1 MNMISTGA
9 FQTEMDASTSKQQE
23 LVKKLTAAW
32 EKKNSKVAR
41 SGGVSLM
48 ALSLAACGGDDDT
61 PFSQTD
67 VDAAVAASESA
78 FIGDINT
85 AFGTNFTVNDES
97 AVVFASIAASD
108 NGPLQIAA
116 ATAVVAQA
124 AAEATAASALVAQAA
139 AEASAAALTVQLAAA
154 NAATTAAQAA
164 QATAEASLATAN
176 ADLAVLRNP
185 VEVALASANAET
197 LAGTAGND
205 TFTGG
210 STMYD
215 AADNIVDGSTTD
227 TDTYNLTVVA
237 SNASADN
244 TFPAAGG
251 GNDAGTDVEIAPNIT
266 NVENV
271 NMIIQSVGAMEVS
284 ATNMTGISNLTVTRE
299 DLSVGGSAIAGGT
312 TVDIYQV
319 DAADIAAVTIG
330 AGTTVAEV
338 AMATRAG
345 ITVNADNASGNVSVT
360 GAATVS
366 ATGQGTG
373 DTLTM
378 TILSDATQDALPV
391 DVTTGAEDVVV
402 GAFTGTIN
410 VNAATAL
417 SVDLAGAAGGA
428 TIVAAGETGTP
439 GAGTTGIDVT
449 GIDSSGVNITT
460 TYAGTSTA
468 PGAIEITGTAATND
482 SATISAVGFNALD
495 NDTTAVDVLNLSGN
509 GAAATYTLTGV
520 AATTITGSGAQTV
533 SLAGN
538 EATMAAVTISGIE
551 TIDLTA
557 GTAGTIA
564 AGLWTSNKV
573 DLGFDNAG
581 NAITVGSD
589 VTYEVTNDQTTG
601 LDFDFSATANGN
613 VTVVAGD
620 DNGASAT
627 VGTIAMAAL
636 DANDGATSTGTVTI
650 EASIANISGTTITV
664 GAAQP
669 IVVTGD
675 EDLSFTGVVTGA
687 SFNAA
692 ASSGIMTLSG
702 LTNGVSSIT
711 TGAGADVLTVNSG
724 TADHVVATNAGND
737 TVTITATQNG
747 SFVTGAGGDTINVD
761 DVTGTYVVNSGAGN
775 DTVVVSG
782 DADAIIVAGE
792 GTDIL
797 RVDGTAALQNNA
809 NASMTGFE
817 TLDLDAAL
825 TLSSAQFANMNTL
838 NLSSDSGTPTL
849 NLGGTGA
856 DTVGITIDASSLT
869 KDTALTPTITI
880 TGTDFADN
888 LTGSA
893 IGESFVQTAGADAIE
908 GGSTG
913 TDQIT
918 LLAASADIDGTASGD
933 AINGNVVNM
942 GATAIDEATVT
953 SQLGNHLGA
962 GATQI
967 ATNTAT
973 FTFANGSATTTTA
986 TNASQIQTIGGIENI
1001 IGGTGEDYI
1010 VGSASAN
1017 TINGNGGDDYI
1028 NAGDGDDTITVDG
1041 TAEYAG
1047 DVYVGGLGT
1056 DTISMTAT
1064 TVFSSTDAN
1073 LTGIENVTIGSGA
1086 LDVTLLGQS
1095 EGFAITA
1102 SAGANE
1108 IKGGQGADTITLVT
1122 GTNADIVH
1130 FGLFSANG
1138 ADTITVFDTLEDHLN
1153 FDVTMT
1159 GITNVVATTGLAAGA
1174 GDADF
1179 IDNECYVHADGATAS
1194 SGAGTAVI
1202 TSYTTLSQVAAF
1214 LSDALKDNTAGTGS
1228 TSNDTA
1234 TGDEAIFV
1242 INDLVANVAHAY
1254 HFKEDGTATDA
1265 SVGGTVVAAE
1275 LTLLATVTEESGVA
1289 IVADDII

>member
-1 MNMISTGA
+1 
-9 FQTEMDASTSKQQE
+9 
-23 LVKKLTAAW
+23 
-32 EKKNSKVAR
+32 
-41 SGGVSLM
+41 M
-48 ALSLAACGGDDDT
+48 AG
-61 PFSQTD
+61 
-67 VDAAVAASESA
+67 
-78 FIGDINT
+78 
-85 AFGTNFTVNDES
+85 
-97 AVVFASIAASD
+97 
-108 NGPLQIAA
+108 
-116 ATAVVAQA
+116 
-124 AAEATAASALVAQAA
+124 
-139 AEASAAALTVQLAAA
+139 
-154 NAATTAAQAA
+154 
-164 QATAEASLATAN
+164 
-176 ADLAVLRNP
+176 
-185 VEVALASANAET
+185 
-197 LAGTAGND
+197 
-205 TFTGG
+205 
-210 STMYD
+210 
-215 AADNIVDGSTTD
+215 
-227 TDTYNLTVVA
+227 
-237 SNASADN
+237 
-244 TFPAAGG
+244 
-251 GNDAGTDVEIAPNIT
+251 
-266 NVENV
+266 
-271 NMIIQSVGAMEVS
+271 
-284 ATNMTGISNLTVTRE
+284 
-299 DLSVGGSAIAGGT
+299 
-312 TVDIYQV
+312 
-319 DAADIAAVTIG
+319 
-330 AGTTVAEV
+330 
-338 AMATRAG
+338 
-345 ITVNADNASGNVSVT
+345 
-360 GAATVS
+360 
-366 ATGQGTG
+366 
-373 DTLTM
+373 
-378 TILSDATQDALPV
+378 
-391 DVTTGAEDVVV
+391 
-402 GAFTGTIN
+402 
-410 VNAATAL
+410 
-417 SVDLAGAAGGA
+417 
-428 TIVAAGETGTP
+428 
-439 GAGTTGIDVT
+439 
-449 GIDSSGVNITT
+449 
-460 TYAGTSTA
+460 
-468 PGAIEITGTAATND
+468 
-482 SATISAVGFNALD
+482 
-495 NDTTAVDVLNLSGN
+495 
-509 GAAATYTLTGV
+509 
-520 AATTITGSGAQTV
+520 
-533 SLAGN
+533 
-538 EATMAAVTISGIE
+538 VTISGIE

-986 TNASQIQTIGGIENI
+986 TNASQIQTSGGIENL

-1202 TSYTTLSQVAAF
+1202 TSYTTLSQVAAY

-1234 TGDEAIFV
+1234 SGDEAIFV

-1254 HFKEDGTATDA
+1254 HFKENGTATDA
-1265 SVGGTVVAAE
+1265 SVGGTVVAAV

-1289 IVADDII
+1289 IVAADII